1 MAEFKT
7 LKYFLTKLPTTPAH
21 IYREV
26 YTDLFALFNSFRKLL
41 SDLDEALLDYL
52 TDAPEDGK
60 TYGRKDGEWTEVTGG
75 SGIVETVVAGSGIS
89 VDDTDPANPIVSSTV
104 NPFVEAPEDGQLY
117 GRKDANW
124 EVVTTPTVE
133 WGDIA
138 GTLSDQTDLATA
150 LSGKEPSITAGT
162 PTQYWRGDKTWQTLP
177 SAGIGEAPNDG
188 QAYVR
193 KSLGWSV
200 ASGGGSTYYENL
212 IDRPPTNPSSWNAE
226 FSGSSLAAGWT
237 LVNPTNGGA
246 TASVTVHD
254 GSVWITDS
262 ATVPGQARLLTKSAP
277 AGNFD
282 VIAKIIQH
290 AGATYSSVGLGI
302 YNSPTKYFYGAR
314 AVVRTDGQS
323 LPTVGVLAFTDP
335 NGLWFPS
342 EINWG
347 VFPHRLYF
355 RVRRVSGTLSFYV
368 SAAGVYWYL
377 LATIPAP
384 TFNTI
389 ALYYSDYSST
399 GGTAST
405 LECQWIRN
413 Y

>member
-60 TYGRKDGEWTEVTGG
+60 TYGRKDGEWAEVTGGGGG

-124 EVVTTPTVE
+124 EVVTAPTVE

-162 PTQYWRGDKTWQTLP
+162 TSQYWRGDKTWQTLP
-177 SAGIGEAPNDG
+177 SPGIGEAPNDG
-188 QAYVR
+188 QSYVR
-193 KSLGWSV
+193 KSLGWSL
-200 ASGGGSTYYENL
+200 ASGGGGSGKANGVVAKVKVNFSTSGVISLVGAENVSSVTRTGTGLYTVTFTSAIASGCVLGRTSGRFFTQASYEGL
-212 IDRPPTNPSSWNAE
+212 VVTVSRLSGEGITTTSAKLFIQTPG
-226 FSGSSLAAGWT
+226 FSGVYDPWNPGDSGGWFYVEI
-237 LVNPTNGGA
+237 VNPTIN
-246 TASVTVHD
+246 
-254 GSVWITDS
+254 
-262 ATVPGQARLLTKSAP
+262 LL
-277 AGNFD
+277 
-282 VIAKIIQH
+282 
-290 AGATYSSVGLGI
+290 
-302 YNSPTKYFYGAR
+302 
-314 AVVRTDGQS
+314 
-323 LPTVGVLAFTDP
+323 
-335 NGLWFPS
+335 
-342 EINWG
+342 
-347 VFPHRLYF
+347 
-355 RVRRVSGTLSFYV
+355 
-368 SAAGVYWYL
+368 
-377 LATIPAP
+377 
-384 TFNTI
+384 
-389 ALYYSDYSST
+389 
-399 GGTAST
+399 
-405 LECQWIRN
+405 
-413 Y
+413 